1 LTRPGIEPTIYH
13 TLGKHANH
21 YTTDEPTIYHTLGK
35 HANHYTTDAVTMD
48 IEFEYSQFCHPG
60 IRSERK
66 TNKYERHLKNIFTD
80 VHVGMI
86 EEGNVLFIQ

>member
-1 LTRPGIEPTIYH
+1 
-13 TLGKHANH
+13 
-21 YTTDEPTIYHTLGK
+21 
-35 HANHYTTDAVTMD
+35 MD

-66 TNKYERHLKNIFTD
+66 TNKYERHLKNIFID

-86 EEGNVLFIQ
+86 EHSRIKYGQNPLKDLDSRVFTRMLCGKNLTL

>member
-1 LTRPGIEPTIYH
+1 
-13 TLGKHANH
+13 
-21 YTTDEPTIYHTLGK
+21 
-35 HANHYTTDAVTMD
+35 MD

-60 IRSERK
+60 ISSERK